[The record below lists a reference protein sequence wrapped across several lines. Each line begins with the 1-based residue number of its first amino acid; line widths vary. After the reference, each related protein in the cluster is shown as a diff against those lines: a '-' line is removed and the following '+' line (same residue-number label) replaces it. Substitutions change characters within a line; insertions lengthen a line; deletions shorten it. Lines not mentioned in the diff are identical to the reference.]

1 MDISTIVGVV
11 AALAIVFTVQIL
23 EGGSPASIILIPSML
38 LVFGGALMAGMAGGI
53 LKDTVGVGKQLQ
65 RAFLAKVTPPVM
77 LLDNIV
83 KLAERAR
90 REGLLA
96 LEDAVKTVEHAFLKR
111 GLTLAIDGTD
121 PDELHDILHAEVAAK
136 KKADK
141 AGAKIFENMGGY
153 APTIGIIGTV
163 MGLVHVLS
171 NLSDAEALGEPI
183 SAAFVATLWGVLS
196 ANLIWLPIAARLQ
209 RLSAVEAEEME
220 LVIDGVLAIQAGSN
234 PRLVAQKLRSLLP
247 PDEMRK
253 AEEAASSK
261 SKKAA

>member
-23 EGGSPASIILIPSML
+23 DGGSPSSIILIPSML
-38 LVFGGALMAGMAGGI
+38 LVFGGAFAAGMAGGV
-53 LKDTVGVGKQLQ
+53 LKDAMGVGKQLQ
-65 RAFLAKVTPPVM
+65 KAFTAKVTPPTQ
-77 LLDNIV
+77 LLDSIV

-96 LEDAVKTVEHAFLKR
+96 LEDAVKTVEHHFLKR
-111 GLTLAIDGTD
+111 GLQLAIDGTD
-121 PDELHDILHAEVAAK
+121 PEELHDILHAEVAAK

-141 AGAKIFENMGGY
+141 AGMKVFENMGGY

-163 MGLVHVLS
+163 MGLVHVLA
-171 NLSDAEALGEPI
+171 NLDKPTTLGPAI
-183 SAAFVATLWGVLS
+183 SSAFVATLWGVLS
-196 ANLIWLPIAARLQ
+196 ANVIWLPIAARLG
-209 RLSAVEAEEME
+209 RLSGVEADEMD

-247 PDEMRK
+247 PEEAKK
-253 AEEAASSK
+253 AEAASM
-261 SKKAA
+261 KKAA

>member
-11 AALAIVFTVQIL
+11 AALVIVFTVQIL
-23 EGGSPASIILIPSML
+23 EGGSPASILLIPSII
-38 LVFGGALMAGMAGGI
+38 LVFGGAFAAGMAGGV
-53 LKDTVGVGKQLQ
+53 LKDATGVGKQLQ
-65 RAFLAKVTPPVM
+65 KAFLAKVTPPTQLVET
-77 LLDNIV
+77 IV

-96 LEDAVKTVEHAFLKR
+96 LEDAVKTVDHTFLKR
-111 GLTLAIDGTD
+111 GLQLAIDGTD
-121 PDELHDILHAEVAAK
+121 PEELNDILHAEVSAK

-141 AGAKIFENMGGY
+141 AGSKLFENMGGY

-163 MGLVHVLS
+163 MGLVHVLE
-171 NLSDAEALGEPI
+171 NLDKPQTLGHSI

-196 ANLIWLPIAARLQ
+196 ANLIWLPVAARLT

-247 PDEMRK
+247 PDEAKK
-253 AEEAASSK
+253 AEAAATT
-261 SKKAA
+261 KKAA

>member
-11 AALAIVFTVQIL
+11 AALAIIFTVQIL
-23 EGGSPASIILIPSML
+23 EGGSPSSILLIPSIL
-38 LVFGGALMAGMAGGI
+38 LVFGGAFAAGMAGGV
-53 LKDTVGVGKQLQ
+53 LKDSIGVGAQLQ
-65 RAFLAKVTPPVM
+65 KAFLAKVTPATELV
-77 LLDNIV
+77 DSVV

-96 LEDAVKTVEHAFLKR
+96 LEDAVKTVEHPFLKR
-111 GLTLAIDGTD
+111 GLLLAIDGTD
-121 PDELHDILHAEVAAK
+121 PEELADILHAEVAAK

-141 AGAKIFENMGGY
+141 AGAKLFENMGGY

-163 MGLVHVLS
+163 MGLVHVLA
-171 NLSDAEALGEPI
+171 NLDKPAGLGEAI

-196 ANLIWLPIAARLQ
+196 ANVIWLPIGARLN
-209 RLSAVEAEEME
+209 RLSQIEAEEME

-247 PDEMRK
+247 PDAAKK
-253 AEEAASSK
+253 AEAAST
-261 SKKAA
+261 KKAA

>member
-1 MDISTIVGVV
+1 MDLATIIGVV
-11 AALAIVFTVQIL
+11 VALVIVFTVQIL

-38 LVFGGALMAGMAGGI
+38 LVFGGAFMAGMAGGVM
-53 LKDTVGVGKQLQ
+53 KDAIGVGKLLQ
-65 RAFLAKVTPPVM
+65 KAFLAKVTPPNKLV
-77 LLDNIV
+77 DDIV

-96 LEDAVKTVEHAFLKR
+96 LEDAVKTVEHPFLKR
-111 GLTLAIDGTD
+111 GLQLAIDGTD
-121 PDELHDILHAEVAAK
+121 PEELHDILHAEVAAK

-141 AGAKIFENMGGY
+141 AGMKIIENMGGY

-163 MGLVHVLS
+163 MGLVHVLE
-171 NLSDAEALGEPI
+171 NLNKPESLGHSI

-196 ANLIWLPIAARLQ
+196 ANVIWLPLAARLS
-209 RLSAVEAEEME
+209 RLSGIEAEEME

-247 PDEMRK
+247 PDAAK
-253 AEEAASSK
+253 AAEAAAAN
-261 SKKAA
+261 KKAA

>member
-11 AALAIVFTVQIL
+11 AALAIIFVVQIL
-23 EGGSPASIILIPSML
+23 EGGSPASILLIPSII
-38 LVFGGALMAGMAGGI
+38 LVFGGAFMAGMAGGV
-53 LKDTVGVGKQLQ
+53 LKDATGVGKQLQ
-65 RAFLAKVTPPVM
+65 KAFLAKVTPPNELV
-77 LLDNIV
+77 DSIV

-96 LEDAVKTVEHAFLKR
+96 LEDAVKTVEHPFLKR
-111 GLTLAIDGTD
+111 GLQLAIDGTD
-121 PDELHDILHAEVAAK
+121 PEELSDILHAEVAAK

-141 AGAKIFENMGGY
+141 ASAKIFENMGGY

-163 MGLVHVLS
+163 MGLVHVLA
-171 NLSDAEALGEPI
+171 NLSKPEGLGESI

-196 ANLIWLPIAARLQ
+196 ANVLWLPLAARLT
-209 RLSAVEAEEME
+209 RLSGIEAEEME

-247 PDEMRK
+247 PDAAKK
-253 AEEAASSK
+253 AEAAAG
-261 SKKAA
+261 KKAA

>member
-11 AALAIVFTVQIL
+11 VSLVIVFTVQIL

-38 LVFGGALMAGMAGGI
+38 LVFGGAFMAGMAGGV
-53 LKDTVGVGKQLQ
+53 LKDATGAGKQLQ
-65 RAFLAKVTPPVM
+65 KAFLAKVTPPTQLVE
-77 LLDNIV
+77 NIV

-96 LEDAVKTVEHAFLKR
+96 LEDAVKTVEHPFLKR
-111 GLTLAIDGTD
+111 GLQLAIDGTD
-121 PDELHDILHAEVAAK
+121 PEELHDILHAEIAAK

-141 AGAKIFENMGGY
+141 ASSKLFENMGGY

-163 MGLVHVLS
+163 MGLVHVLE
-171 NLSDAEALGEPI
+171 NLNKPESLGHSI

-196 ANLIWLPIAARLQ
+196 ANLIWLPVAARLT

-220 LVIDGVLAIQAGSN
+220 LVVDGVLAIQAGSN

-247 PDEMRK
+247 PDEAKK
-253 AEEAASSK
+253 AEAAATT
-261 SKKAA
+261 KKAA

>member
-11 AALAIVFTVQIL
+11 VSLVIVFTVQIL

-38 LVFGGALMAGMAGGI
+38 LVFGGAFMAGMAGGV
-53 LKDTVGVGKQLQ
+53 LKDATGAGKQLQ
-65 RAFLAKVTPPVM
+65 KAFLAKVTPPTQLVE
-77 LLDNIV
+77 NIV

-96 LEDAVKTVEHAFLKR
+96 LEDAVKTVEHPFLKR
-111 GLTLAIDGTD
+111 GLQLAIDGTD
-121 PDELHDILHAEVAAK
+121 PEELHDILHAEIAAK
-136 KKADK
+136 KKSDK
-141 AGAKIFENMGGY
+141 ASSKLFENMGGY

-163 MGLVHVLS
+163 MGLVHVLE
-171 NLSDAEALGEPI
+171 NLNQPETLGHSI

-196 ANLIWLPIAARLQ
+196 ANLIWLPVAARLT

-220 LVIDGVLAIQAGSN
+220 LVVDGVLAIQAGSN

-247 PDEMRK
+247 PDEAKK
-253 AEEAASSK
+253 AEAAANT
-261 SKKAA
+261 KKAA

>member
-1 MDISTIVGVV
+1 MDIATIVGVV
-11 AALAIVFTVQIL
+11 ASLVIVFTVQIL
-23 EGGSPASIILIPSML
+23 DGGSPASIILIPSML
-38 LVFGGALMAGMAGGI
+38 LVFGGAFAAGMAGGVM
-53 LKDTVGVGKQLQ
+53 KDATGVGKQLKK
-65 RAFLAKVTPPVM
+65 AFLAKVTPSTELV
-77 LLDNIV
+77 DNVV

-96 LEDAVKTVEHAFLKR
+96 LEDAVKTVEHPFLKR
-111 GLTLAIDGTD
+111 GLQLAIDGTD
-121 PDELHDILHAEVAAK
+121 PEELHDILHAEIAAK

-141 AGAKIFENMGGY
+141 AGSKLFENMGGY

-163 MGLVHVLS
+163 MGLVHVLE
-171 NLSDAEALGEPI
+171 NLNKPETLGHSI

-196 ANLIWLPIAARLQ
+196 ANLIWLPVAARLS

-220 LVIDGVLAIQAGSN
+220 LVVDGVLAIQAGSN

-247 PDEMRK
+247 PDEAKK
-253 AEEAASSK
+253 AEAAAT